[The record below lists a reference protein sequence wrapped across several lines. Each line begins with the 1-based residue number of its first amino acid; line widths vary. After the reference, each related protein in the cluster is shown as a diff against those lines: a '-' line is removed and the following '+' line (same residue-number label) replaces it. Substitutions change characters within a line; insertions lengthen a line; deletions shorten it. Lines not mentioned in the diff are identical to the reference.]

1 MRRRFLLSVLISDL
15 VALALGFVVAS
26 LVVFGT
32 PLMWDADTP
41 GGASIWPMVAFGVVG
56 LLVGSYGSLRMWA
69 QGAPRPSYGRALAIV
84 GFTAAFTAAALVIAR
99 DVYFS
104 RQFLA
109 VTFGVFLVG
118 ALGHRALRRRR
129 PWTERLVLV
138 TGEKTLADDLR
149 TAAHADVLAVYD
161 PSGDPPSA
169 PEANVTLVV
178 DLRPVMSDQMAQFVS
193 SWNLAGYPVSALSSV
208 YEEYTGRLPMVHL
221 AEGWELSAPVSR
233 NEYAPFKRFFD
244 IVLTV
249 ITAPIWAVMGAL
261 ITVAVKIDSRGP
273 AIYRQRRVGRGGEVF
288 TLYKF
293 RTMILDAERN
303 GPQFAAVGD
312 DRLTR
317 VGRLLRRFRIDEIP
331 QLLNVL
337 KGDLSLVGPRP
348 ERPEFTEVFEQ
359 SIPFYAYRTIV
370 RPGVTGWAQVNYGYA
385 DDEADTIEKLTY
397 DLYYVK
403 HMSPW
408 LDIQILGR
416 SVWTILSGF
425 GAQ

>member
-129 PWTERLVLV
+129 PWTEKLVLV

>member
-15 VALALGFVVAS
+15 VALALGFAVAS
-26 LVVFGT
+26 LAVFGT
-32 PLMWDADTP
+32 PLLWAANPP
-41 GGASIWPMVAFGVVG
+41 GGASLWPMVALCVAG
-56 LLVGSYGSLRMWA
+56 LLLGSYGSLRMWA
-69 QGAPRPSYGRALAIV
+69 QGAPRPSYGRAFAIV
-84 GFTAAFTAAALVIAR
+84 GFTVAFTAAGLVIAR

-109 VTFGVFLVG
+109 ITFSVFLVG

-129 PWTERLVLV
+129 PWTERLMLV
-138 TGEKTLADDLR
+138 TGEKSLADDLR
-149 TAAHADVLAVYD
+149 NAAHADVLAVYD
-161 PSGDPPSA
+161 PSGDPPSN

-193 SWNLAGYPVSALSSV
+193 SWNLAGYPVSPLSTV

-233 NEYAPFKRFFD
+233 NEYAPFKRFID
-244 IVLTV
+244 ILLTV
-249 ITAPIWAVMGAL
+249 ITAPIWALMGGL
-261 ITVAVKIDSRGP
+261 ITIAVKVDSKGP
-273 AIYRQRRVGRGGEVF
+273 AIYRQRRVGRGGELF

-293 RTMILDAERN
+293 RTMVVDAEPN
-303 GPQFAAVGD
+303 GPQFAAIGD

-317 VGRLLRRFRIDEIP
+317 VGRVLRRFRIDEIP

-348 ERPEFTEVFEQ
+348 ERPEFTEKFEQ
-359 SIPFYAYRTIV
+359 SIPFYGYRTIV
-370 RPGVTGWAQVNYGYA
+370 RPGATGWAQVNYGYA

-416 SVWTILSGF
+416 SVWTVLSGF